1 MAAVDPQG
9 SQKYW
14 GINGDGAFT
23 TLARTGVDPGSQK
36 WWIAIPC
43 GCSGDELTLSGLIGS
58 APTPPTPVT
67 STFPALTVAG

>member
-14 GINGDGAFT
+14 GINGEGAFT

-36 WWIAIPC
+36 WWVADALGGP
-43 GCSGDELTLSGLIGS
+43 SVEFSLSGLIGS
-58 APTPPTPVT
+58 APTPPVPVT

>member
-36 WWIAIPC
+36 WWLSAPC
-43 GCSGDELTLSGLIGS
+43 GCQGGDITLSGLIGS
-58 APTPPTPVT
+58 APTPPTPTT

>member
-14 GINGDGAFT
+14 GINGEGPFT
-23 TLARTGVDPGSQK
+23 TLARTGVDPGAQK
-36 WWIAIPC
+36 WWPVAGATIPT
-43 GCSGDELTLSGLIGS
+43 EFTLSGLIGS
-58 APTPPTPVT
+58 APTPPTPTT

>member
-9 SQKYW
+9 GQKYW
-14 GINGDGAFT
+14 GIDGEGPFT

-36 WWIAIPC
+36 WWPADP
-43 GCSGDELTLSGLIGS
+43 GGTGEFTLSGLIGS
-58 APTPPTPVT
+58 APTPPTPGT

>member
-14 GINGDGAFT
+14 QLGGDGPFT
-23 TLARTGVDPGSQK
+23 TLARTGVDPGAQK
-36 WWIAIPC
+36 WWSANP
-43 GCSGDELTLSGLIGS
+43 GGGPSVEFTLSGLIGS
-58 APTPPTPVT
+58 APTPPTPTT